1 MGSRQVTLK
10 VVFDTNSVISAL
22 VFGQGRLAWLR
33 QAWASGTLVPL
44 VCTQT
49 AQELLRVLAYPKFG
63 LTKDEM
69 DELLGDFLPFAEIV
83 EVVEEDY
90 PTCRDPDDRVF
101 LALAEQAGADAMVT
115 GDDDL
120 LALKEDFPIP
130 ILTPAEL
137 KDFLRR
143 QATP

>member
-1 MGSRQVTLK
+1 MGPQQVTLK

-22 VFGQGRLAWLR
+22 VFGRGRLAWLR
-33 QAWASGTLVPL
+33 QAWASGTLLPL

-90 PTCRDPDDRVF
+90 PACRDPDDRLF
-101 LALAEQAGADAMVT
+101 LALAKQAGADAVVT

-120 LALKEDFPIP
+120 LSLKEDFPIP

-137 KDFLRR
+137 KDLLHR

>member
-1 MGSRQVTLK
+1 VGPRQVTLQ

-22 VFGQGRLAWLR
+22 VFGRGRLAWLR
-33 QAWASGTLVPL
+33 QAWASGALVPL
-44 VCTQT
+44 VCTQA

-83 EVVEEDY
+83 EVVKEDY
-90 PTCRDPDDRVF
+90 PACRDPDDRVF
-101 LALAEQAGADAMVT
+101 LALAKQAGADALVR

-137 KDFLRR
+137 KNLLNR